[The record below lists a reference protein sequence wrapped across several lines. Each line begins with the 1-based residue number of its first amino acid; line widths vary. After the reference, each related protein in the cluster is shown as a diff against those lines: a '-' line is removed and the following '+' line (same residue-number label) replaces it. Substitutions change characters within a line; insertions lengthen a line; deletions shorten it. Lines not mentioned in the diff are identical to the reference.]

1 MIVVGGS
8 LGGCEA
14 LRTILQRL
22 PAGYPHPIAVTL
34 HRHRDDNGEGL
45 LVTALQRGCAL
56 PVREPEDKEPIRP
69 GHVYICPS
77 DYHLMIDG
85 DRFALSTDDLVNFAR
100 PSIDVLFESA
110 AEWRRNRVLAVV
122 LTGSGADGARGA
134 SWIQARGGTV
144 LVQDPAT
151 ADGPWMPAAALA
163 SAPGAQLLSL
173 HGIAARLLELARA
186 PVPKRVNP

>member
-22 PAGYPHPIAVTL
+22 PAGYRRPIAVVL
-34 HRHRDDNGEGL
+34 HRHKDSDGL
-45 LVTALQRGCAL
+45 LVPTLQRGCAI
-56 PVREPEDKEPIRP
+56 PVKEPEDKEPIRP
-69 GHVYICPS
+69 GHVYVCPG
-77 DYHLMIDG
+77 DYHLMLDG

-100 PSIDVLFESA
+100 PSVDVLFESA
-110 AEWRRNRVLAVV
+110 AEWREGKVVAVV

-134 SWIQARGGTV
+134 SWIAERGGTV
-144 LVQDPAT
+144 VVQDPAT

-163 SAPGAQLLSL
+163 STP
-173 HGIAARLLELARA
+173 AARPMSLSQIADYLLESPR
-186 PVPKRVNP
+186 

>member
-8 LGGCEA
+8 LGGCDA

-22 PAGYPHPIAVTL
+22 PAGYPHPIAAVL
-34 HRHRDDNGEGL
+34 HRQREDDGEGL
-45 LVTALQRGCAL
+45 LVTILQRGCAL
-56 PVREPEDKEPIRP
+56 PVKEPEDKEPIQP

-77 DYHLMIDG
+77 DYHLMIHG

-110 AEWRRNRVLAVV
+110 AEWRREKVVAIV

-151 ADGPWMPAAALA
+151 AEGPWMPAAALA
-163 SAPGAQLLSL
+163 AAPGAQHLSL
-173 HGIAARLLELARA
+173 QQIGDRLLHLAA
-186 PVPKRVNP
+186 